1 MRGNE
6 LRYNIYLKKMN
17 KLCRMDLGLD
27 VEGYKDYVN
36 NLKIF
41 AKQNEDCQILAMDNI
56 NSFKGLNFS

>member
-1 MRGNE
+1 MRGND

>member
-1 MRGNE
+1 
-6 LRYNIYLKKMN
+6 MN